1 MRPPVITIVLRGY
14 KDRRGFKK
22 LFLRYSFCY
31 RTNYMALPW
40 KLLEKDW
47 DQVNQCVKPR
57 ATLGGETS
65 VIVNSDLKKR
75 INEAF
80 SVVAELIAHGI
91 PPTFEEFR
99 MKSGA
104 TKIASHIFYDSAL
117 RILEEEFRSKE
128 ISKSSFIT
136 YKSCLNKFRELEG
149 NVRLQEISR
158 DKVISFKRKLV
169 MAGKENL
176 ANQYIKYLRVV
187 FNRVIKHF
195 GLNDMRKPFDNV
207 EIKVVNIS
215 QKKSLSVEE
224 YTTLREALSMY
235 QVGSADY
242 ETIRRFLIMCR
253 GLRFSDTKHITK
265 EHYFEFKEGDITYRY
280 FTAHAQKTGSKEIV
294 PISEKDAELL
304 LKWQPDG
311 RLFRKIAAFTYRE
324 HLKRLSL
331 KHIGREI
338 TTHYGRHFTGDFI
351 LNSGVM
357 TLDDVKTILGVRSDR
372 IAEIYAQKDVKDVL
386 RKFYAAVADLESK
399 SK

>member
-1 MRPPVITIVLRGY
+1 
-14 KDRRGFKK
+14 
-22 LFLRYSFCY
+22 
-31 RTNYMALPW
+31 MALPW